1 MLASSPVVCCLMVFM
16 ICAWAVGSLGLQ
28 LRSNIKSG
36 KAVAQTLSE
45 VDKRD
50 APGMFGMQTL
60 GFFLLIIASASIG
73 MGALIVLVQQLIA
86 GD

>member
-1 MLASSPVVCCLMVFM
+1 MDNVGFIAGCLMVFM

-36 KAVAQTLSE
+36 KAVDQTLNK
-45 VDKRD
+45 VNKGD
-50 APGMFGMQTL
+50 AHGMFGLQTR
-60 GFFLLIIASASIG
+60 GFGLLIGTSALIG
-73 MGALIVLVQQLIA
+73 LAALIVLVQQLIA